1 MKVNKLI
8 AELNAAI
15 EKLKR
20 MVGRLEQLG
29 GISETTTP
37 ERRGRK
43 SMGAEERQ
51 EVSERMKKYW
61 ANRRRQQRLRRH

>member
-20 MVGRLEQLG
+20 MVGRLEQLDG
-29 GISETTTP
+29 NFETAAP
-37 ERRGRK
+37 SRQGRK
-43 SMGAEERQ
+43 SMGAEERL
-51 EVSERMKKYW
+51 EVSKRMKKYW